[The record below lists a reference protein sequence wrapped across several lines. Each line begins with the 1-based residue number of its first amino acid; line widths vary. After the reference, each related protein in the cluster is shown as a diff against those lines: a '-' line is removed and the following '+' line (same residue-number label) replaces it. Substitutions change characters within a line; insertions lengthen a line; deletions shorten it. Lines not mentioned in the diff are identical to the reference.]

1 VGADIANTWF
11 DIGKVDAFVDLP
23 NSGIAWL

>member
-1 VGADIANTWF
+1 VGANIANTWF
-11 DIGKVDAFVDLP
+11 DVGKVDAAVDLP